1 MTRVLAFLV
10 GALLMSGCLALVHH
24 HTKTPSALSQAP
36 ADSVALAPAAPRV
49 TPTVASRS
57 RVISKATARRLDP
70 LAHRYDITAYTHTGY
85 RTASGLWPEYGM
97 VASNLWPLGTRVEI
111 EGLGIFTVQDRVGG
125 GTDVDV
131 FLETRAECMRF
142 GRKHLRVR
150 VVK

>member
-1 MTRVLAFLV
+1 MTRILAFLV

-49 TPTVASRS
+49 TPTRASRS
-57 RVISKATARRLDP
+57 RPHVDEQ
-70 LAHRYDITAYTHTGY
+70 AHGLWTRVDVTAYTHTGY
-85 RTASGLWPEYGM
+85 RTASGKWPQVGM
-97 VASNLWPLGTRVEI
+97 VASNLYRLGTRLEI
-111 EGLGIFTVQDRVGG
+111 DGLGVFVVEDRVGG

-131 FLETRAECMRF
+131 FMETRSECIRF